1 MPPRGTS
8 EALSPA
14 EKERQRQIFKGRVAT
29 ALKEEDDPLAVYE
42 QFVKW
47 TIKNYGDR
55 STPESGL
62 LELLKEAT
70 SQFEDDD
77 AYKNDLRYLKLWALY
92 AKQMDRRNA
101 IKVYGRVISSNI
113 GTTYSALYED
123 YANLLEDEGRREDAE
138 IVYKKGIKRKARP
151 VERLKLRYAEFQ
163 KRAPSSSAQEPAAT
177 NARASTSTTP
187 PCPTPSTTSFNSTA
201 ASRYALMLAPPA
213 PGKRPEKLRFNMSL
227 LWTDESGEYSIQ
239 EARARSMGLLGKKW
253 GPPPASESRAT
264 TSTSSSS
271 SSLAVV
277 DFNDDGHK
285 STRMRP
291 NRKSLMGGAEPT
303 VTINT
308 KEALADVFGMYNS
321 PEKTHKLAL
330 PGSKHAPLKKIE
342 PVTPMV
348 TPPIGFLQNQS
359 NENAHNAKTPTA
371 FRPFVDENAPP
382 RTTPGAK
389 FSIFVDPNQQKTPF
403 TTPRLALGPK
413 EVLPPASIQRPGS
426 ENLPLASNRPE
437 EKPTDPV
444 FKVFTPAGKPVPL
457 APLRDVFTD
466 DHGKPTP
473 KPKASPK
480 HERAKSHHDAMEEVA
495 RPTPAFTPF
504 MDENA
509 KTPFKVFSR
518 PPEEGQQSLRTAFTP
533 KTHGAAF
540 MPFVDSKPAAFT
552 PFKDPSPAFSAP
564 TQQDMVPKTSRLAE
578 STPFTFANNHQEPE
592 DEENHQE
599 EAPLHDEDLPM
610 EDDAEHQETEED
622 EYYEEDSQAEQ
633 YEMQV
638 PLAPEHLPEE
648 YEDAESF
655 QEVPLGGRFGRFNV
669 MTPITERTFEF
680 TTSTRGGGTPGDRRE
695 DDTQRAEHKAAET
708 AERLAAELREEE
720 DEDEDSRNAP
730 LEPLRLSGDNIPSPR
745 APEVAVFE
753 ERTGGLSLLDTLTLS
768 SKFRPPN
775 PCNPFDSSILS
786 ALMTRIPTDPHF
798 HDLRGESINM
808 LAGLEKFSKKGK
820 SSSGDYGT
828 MSLVLQGHR
837 FMVMD
842 KLGEGGFGSVF
853 RAKDIGVKMHDDNDD
868 DDESDEDED
877 DDEESSSLVALKV
890 VKPRQLWE
898 YHVLRRLHSVL
909 SPSLRRSL
917 VLPHALYAYAD
928 ESYLVLD
935 LCPQGMLLN
944 IVNNAVSAGVSQAG
958 ACLDELLV
966 VFFTIELLRLL
977 EAMHAA
983 GFIHG
988 DLKIDN
994 CLLRLEEVPGGAA
1007 AWSGTYSP
1015 TGENGWSYKGLKVI
1029 DFGRTIDTRLFPP
1042 GQQFIADWATD
1053 ERDCF
1058 EIRENRSWTYQSDYF
1073 GLAGIIY
1080 CMLFGKYIQTNS
1092 LVEYTTEDGQKK
1104 YKLSTPFKRYWQGEL
1119 WTALFDM
1126 LLNPTQVQDGG
1137 QLPICAPLMEIRKE
1151 MEMWLQTNCNRT
1163 SNTLKGLLKKVELS
1177 CYKL

>member
-1 MPPRGTS
+1 MPPRGAGET
-8 EALSPA
+8 LSPA
-14 EKERQRQIFKGRVAT
+14 ERERQRQIFKGRIAT
-29 ALKEEDDPLAVYE
+29 ALKEEDDPLAVYD

-47 TIKNYGDR
+47 TIKQYGER
-55 STPESGL
+55 ATAESGL
-62 LELLKEAT
+62 LDLLKEAT

-101 IKVYGRVISSNI
+101 IKIYGRVVSSNI

-123 YANLLEDEGRREDAE
+123 YANLLEDEGRRDDAE
-138 IVYKKGIKRKARP
+138 IVYKKGIKRRARP

-163 KRAPSSSAQEPAAT
+163 KRAPSSSTQAPAPAA
-177 NARASTSTTP
+177 
-187 PCPTPSTTSFNSTA
+187 PSTRSAPSVTPAPVPSTATFNSTA

-213 PGKRPEKLRFNMSL
+213 QGKRPERLRFNMSL
-227 LWTDESGEYSIQ
+227 LWTDEGGEYSIQ

-253 GPPPASESRAT
+253 GPPPPSESRSIA
-264 TSTSSSS
+264 STSSSS

-277 DFNDDGHK
+277 DFNDDGQK
-285 STRMRP
+285 STRVRP

-308 KEALADVFGMYNS
+308 KEALADVFGMFNS

-330 PGSKHAPLKKIE
+330 PGSKHAPLKKVE
-342 PVTPMV
+342 PVTPV
-348 TPPIGFLQNQS
+348 VAPRIGFLQNQN
-359 NENAHNAKTPTA
+359 NENAPNAKTPTA

-403 TTPRLALGPK
+403 TTPRPALGLK
-413 EVLPPASIQRPGS
+413 EVVPPASMQRLGS
-426 ENLPLASNRPE
+426 ENAPQALAKPE
-437 EKPTDPV
+437 EKAADPV
-444 FKVFTPAGKPVPL
+444 FKVFTPAGKTVPL

-480 HERAKSHHDAMEEVA
+480 HERAKSHHDAMEEVS

-509 KTPFKVFSR
+509 KTPFKVFTR
-518 PPEEGQQSLRTAFTP
+518 PPEEEQPFRAAFTP
-533 KTHGAAF
+533 KTPSAAF
-540 MPFVDSKPAAFT
+540 APFTDPKPPAFT
-552 PFKDPSPAFSAP
+552 PFKDPTPAFSAP
-564 TQQDMVPKTSRLAE
+564 TQDENAPRAKFVPKPSRLAE
-578 STPFTFANNHQEPE
+578 ATPFTFTHTV
-592 DEENHQE
+592 QE
-599 EAPLHDEDLPM
+599 EQEEEELEKHEEEPLHNEDLHM
-610 EDDAEHQETEED
+610 EDGTGHEAAEED
-622 EYYEEDSQAEQ
+622 GYYEEDSQAEH

-638 PLAPEHLPEE
+638 PLAQEHIPDD
-648 YEDAESF
+648 YDDGESF
-655 QEVPLGGRFGRFNV
+655 QQEVPLGGRFGRFNV
-669 MTPITERTFEF
+669 MTPITERTLEF
-680 TTSTRGGGTPGDRRE
+680 TTSTRGGGTPGERRE
-695 DDTQRAEHKAAET
+695 DDTQRAEHKAAEA

-720 DEDEDSRNAP
+720 GEEEEDLHNKP
-730 LEPLRLSGDNIPSPR
+730 LEPLRLSADNIPSPR

-753 ERTGGLSLLDTLTLS
+753 ERTGSLSLLDTLTLG

-798 HDLRGESINM
+798 HNLRGEQIDM
-808 LAGLEKFSKKGK
+808 LADLEKVAKKGQ
-820 SSSGDYGT
+820 T
-828 MSLVLQGHR
+828 MSLILQGHR
-837 FMVMD
+837 FMILD

-853 RAKDIGVKMHDDNDD
+853 RAKDNGVKMSESDDEDDDLDDD
-868 DDESDEDED
+868 DDE
-877 DDEESSSLVALKV
+877 DEESSSLVALKV

-909 SPSLRRSL
+909 SPTLRRSL

-1015 TGENGWSYKGLKVI
+1015 TGENGWSHKGLKVI

-1042 GQQFIADWATD
+1042 GQQFVADWATD

-1073 GLAGIIY
+1073 GLA
-1080 CMLFGKYIQTNS
+1080 
-1092 LVEYTTEDGQKK
+1092 VEYTTEDGEKK
-1104 YKLSTPFKRYWQGEL
+1104 YKLATPFKRYWQGEL

-1126 LLNPTQVQDGG
+1126 LLNPTLVQEGG
-1137 QLPICAPLMEIRKE
+1137 QLPIVAPLAEIRKE
-1151 MEMWLQTNCNRT
+1151 MEKWLQNNCNRT